1 MFSIFKKLA
10 WFLKLRWKTYLLAIG
25 GLITC
30 AILSA
35 VIPLIIGSIVDQ
47 MANGTVTW
55 SSLQSHA
62 VLLLVIGIVMYAL
75 RYMWRS
81 NLFTNSTLLES
92 IMRNRLF
99 DHFTKM
105 DQQFYN
111 EHRTGDLM
119 AHATND
125 LAALRFVAGG
135 GILTLTDSLSIT
147 IVTLFSMIVFIDW
160 KLTLYTI
167 LPFPLLILVS
177 RYLGKWINIYFRG
190 SLESFSKMND
200 HVQESVS
207 AMKVVKAFGEEED
220 NYQDFVKATDN
231 VVSKNRKVHFINAA
245 YTPVID
251 MITGL
256 SYVLTIFFG
265 SYFVSQG
272 RITIGDLIAYFSY
285 LANMTWP
292 LLAVGRLVNTME
304 RGNASYDRVTE
315 LLAKKAKVQNP
326 KNGAKD
332 LAFNQLDINIES
344 FTFPDGD
351 QPALEDIHIS
361 LKEGETLGIVG
372 KTGSGKSTLFDLLVR
387 NYDLNAGTIRY
398 DGVELP
404 AIDMHHLNQNIGY
417 IAQNNLLFS
426 TTVRENIRFG
436 RPELNDQEVENFARI
451 AHVHE
456 DILDFSHGYDT
467 EVGEKGVSLS
477 GGQKQR
483 ISIARSLALEPEVL
497 LMDDAMSAVD
507 AKTEQAILTNFKA
520 HRTDGITLIA
530 THRLSSVMHSDEIIV
545 LDEGRITERGS
556 HEQLMALDGW
566 YANMY
571 NQQQLEQKLSQIE
584 IEEDLSQASQNN
596 TFLGGELS
604 GAGNE

>member
-1 MFSIFKKLA
+1 MFSIFKKLD

-35 VIPLIIGSIVDQ
+35 TIPLIIGSIVDQ
-47 MANGTVTW
+47 MAQGTVSW
-55 SSLQSHA
+55 DSLRNHA
-62 VLLLVIGIVMYAL
+62 LLLLVIGLVMYGL

-81 NLFTNSTLLES
+81 NLFSNSTLLES

-105 DQQFYN
+105 DQEFYN

-147 IVTLFSMIVFIDW
+147 IVTLFSMIFFIDW
-160 KLTLYTI
+160 RLTLYTI

-177 RYLGKWINIYFRG
+177 RYLGQWINIYFRG
-190 SLESFSKMND
+190 ALESFSKMND

-207 AMKVVKAFGEEED
+207 AMKVIKAFGEEEE

-231 VVSKNRKVHFINAA
+231 VVAKNHKVHIINSA

-256 SYVLTIFFG
+256 TYVLTIFFG

-304 RGNASYDRVTE
+304 RGNASYDRITE
-315 LLAKKAKVQNP
+315 LLGKKAKVQNP
-326 KNGAKD
+326 KDGAKD
-332 LAFNQLDINIES
+332 LAFNQLDIQIES

-351 QPALEDIHIS
+351 SPALEDIQLS

-387 NYDLNAGTIRY
+387 NYDLNKGFIRY
-398 DGVELP
+398 DGVDLP
-404 AIDMHHLNQNIGY
+404 SIDMHHLNQNIGY
-417 IAQNNLLFS
+417 IAQNNVLFS

-436 RPELNDQEVENFARI
+436 RPELSDQAVEEFAKV
-451 AHVHE
+451 AYVHE
-456 DILDFSHGYDT
+456 DILDFNEGYDT
-467 EVGEKGVSLS
+467 EVGERGVSLS

-483 ISIARSLALEPEVL
+483 ISIARSLALEPKIL
-497 LMDDAMSAVD
+497 LMDDALSAVD

-520 HRTDGITLIA
+520 HRTGGITLIA
-530 THRLSSVMHSDEIIV
+530 THRISSIMQADEIIV
-545 LDEGRITERGS
+545 LDAGRIIERGR
-556 HEQLMALDGW
+556 HEDLMALGGW

-571 NQQQLEQKLSQIE
+571 NQQQLEQKLSQSKDE
-584 IEEDLSQASQNN
+584 AEQTTQNN
-596 TFLGGELS
+596 HVLGGELH
-604 GAGNE
+604 GART